1 MPSDDQVEALATS
14 VDGRHFVY
22 DVATDDLDVR
32 VGGYVVIGEGRL
44 GYVTSVAIASRD
56 GQRGLASRLVR
67 VEGRLLEG
75 PDRPFGATPT
85 RVATPAE
92 VSHWLDAA
100 RPARA
105 VPGVGSLTFADGVP
119 LALDAGAFDRHTFLC
134 GQSGSGKTY
143 ALGTILE
150 RLLAETSLRIVIL
163 DPNSDFVR
171 LAELREEVGVD
182 TRAPYAAAAGG
193 IAVRRAGDAGRDRL
207 HVRFRD
213 FDAAEQ
219 AAVLRLDPIADR
231 EEYAALAE
239 AVEHAEP
246 RAPATCARWS
256 TSCWPRPTRCIHSG
270 FAHATSASTAGRSGR
285 GTTQGRLEDLVQPGG
300 PRCVVADL
308 GSLRTREEQAVAAEA
323 LLAALWRRRAAREP
337 VLIVIDEAHNVC
349 PAAPEDPLTAM
360 ATEHAV
366 RIAGEGRKFGLVLL
380 VATQRPQK
388 VHENVVSQCD
398 NLVLMRMN
406 SRSDLALLSETF
418 SFVPAPLLAL
428 AAEFR
433 QGEAVVAGK
442 LVPSPTLGRFGPR
455 WSMEGGADVP
465 SDWAA
470 RRD

>member
-182 TRAPYAAAAGG
+182 DARADTRPPPEASRSAGPGTRARTGCTFASGTSTRPS
-193 IAVRRAGDAGRDRL
+193 RRR
-207 HVRFRD
+207 
-213 FDAAEQ
+213 
-219 AAVLRLDPIADR
+219 VLRLDPIADR

-239 AVEHAEP
+239 AVEHSG
-246 RAPATCARWS
+246 ATGAGNVARWS
-256 TSCWPRPTRCIHSG
+256 TAVGRARPTA
-270 FAHATSASTAGRSGR
+270 FAR
-285 GTTQGRLEDLVQPGG
+285 GSRTQPRRRPLADLVGERPGSLEELVQPGG

-308 GSLRTREEQAVAAEA
+308 GSLADARGAEVAAEA
-323 LLAALWRRRAAREP
+323 VLAALWRRRAAREP

-349 PAAPEDPLTAM
+349 PAEPED
-360 ATEHAV
+360 
-366 RIAGEGRKFGLVLL
+366 R
-380 VATQRPQK
+380 
-388 VHENVVSQCD
+388 
-398 NLVLMRMN
+398 
-406 SRSDLALLSETF
+406 
-418 SFVPAPLLAL
+418 
-428 AAEFR
+428 
-433 QGEAVVAGK
+433 
-442 LVPSPTLGRFGPR
+442 
-455 WSMEGGADVP
+455 
-465 SDWAA
+465 
-470 RRD
+470 